1 VCLGGP
7 AMTRFVLT
15 WPSDRGPPRKGPM
28 TSLHTDDSAPVTQLM
43 KRWILPSDATDATKL
58 VLEETPV
65 PAPGPGEVRIRV
77 RAISMNY
84 RDQLILK
91 GPFGR
96 LPERDLVP
104 LSDVA
109 GEIDAV
115 GPLVEGW
122 RVGDRVTNLHV
133 LEWSDGLPPA
143 AMGLG
148 LGALHEDG
156 VLAEY
161 VVLPARRVMRAAAN
175 LDHAEAATLPVA
187 ALTAWN
193 ALFGDHPVTAD
204 STVLIIGSGGVA
216 LSALQFARTTGARVY
231 AAVRDNAA
239 GEALVRLGAT
249 GYVNTVTTPDW
260 GQAVFALSGGVDKVV
275 DSVGVSILSE
285 ALAALAP
292 GGEVATLGLFD
303 TAGGP
308 LDGYALLGK
317 QARIRGVA
325 VGSEAMHRD
334 LVRYVESHDIH
345 PVIDRRIDFLDAPSA
360 YTAQTSPGLFGKIV
374 IEFR

>member
-1 VCLGGP
+1 
-7 AMTRFVLT
+7 
-15 WPSDRGPPRKGPM
+15 M
-28 TSLHTDDSAPVTQLM
+28 TSPHTTFPHTDADVPAQRLMRRWVLPAGAADAAELVLDEAPV
-43 KRWILPSDATDATKL
+43 
-58 VLEETPV
+58 PV
-65 PAPGPGEVRIRV
+65 PGPGEVRIRA
-77 RAISMNY
+77 RAISVNY

-96 LPERDLVP
+96 LPQQDLVP
-104 LSDVA
+104 LSDIA

-115 GPLVEGW
+115 GPGAEGW
-122 RVGDRVTNLHV
+122 SVGDRVTDLHV
-133 LEWSDGLPPA
+133 LDWSDGRPPA

-161 VVLPARRVMRAAAN
+161 VVLPAERLMRAPAN

-193 ALFGDHPVTAD
+193 ALFGDHAITAD
-204 STVLIIGSGGVA
+204 SSVLIIGSGGVA
-216 LSALQFARTTGARVY
+216 LFALQLARAAGARVH
-231 AAVRDNAA
+231 AVVRDASA
-239 GEALVRLGAT
+239 GEALVGLGAA
-249 GYVNTVTTPDW
+249 GYVDSGVTPDW
-260 GQAVFALSGGVDKVV
+260 GQAVFELSGGVDKVV
-275 DSVGVSILSE
+275 DSVGVSILDQ

-303 TAGGP
+303 AAGGP

-325 VGSEAMHRD
+325 VGSQAMHRD
-334 LVRYVESHDIH
+334 LVRYVEAHDIH
-345 PVIDRRIDFLDAPSA
+345 PVIHRRIPFGDAPAA
-360 YTAQTSPGLFGKIV
+360 YAAQTSGGLLGKIV
-374 IEFR
+374 IEFD

>member
-1 VCLGGP
+1 
-7 AMTRFVLT
+7 
-15 WPSDRGPPRKGPM
+15 M
-28 TSLHTDDSAPVTQLM
+28 TSLHTNASTPPTQLM
-43 KRWILPSDATDATKL
+43 KRWILPADATDAAKL
-58 VLEETPV
+58 VLDETPV
-65 PAPGPGEVRIRV
+65 PVPGPGEVRIRV
-77 RAISMNY
+77 RAVSMNY

-96 LPERDLVP
+96 LPARDLVP

-115 GPLVEGW
+115 GPQVRGW
-122 RVGDRVTNLHV
+122 SVGDRVTNLHV
-133 LEWSDGLPPA
+133 LDWSDGRPPA

-161 VVLPARRVMRAAAN
+161 VVLPGRRVMRAPAN
-175 LDHAEAATLPVA
+175 LDLPEAATLPVA

-193 ALFGDHPVTAD
+193 ALYGDHPITAD

-216 LSALQFARTTGARVY
+216 LWALQFARAVGARVY
-231 AAVRDNAA
+231 ATVRNNAA
-239 GEALVRLGAT
+239 GDALVRLGAA
-249 GYVNTVTTPDW
+249 GYVNSMTGHDW
-260 GQAVFALSGGVDKVV
+260 GDAIFALSGGVDKVV
-275 DSVGVSILSE
+275 DSVGVSILSQ

-292 GGEVATLGLFD
+292 GGEIATLGLFD
-303 TAGGP
+303 ATGGP

-334 LVRYVESHDIH
+334 LVRHVETHDIH
-345 PVIDRRIDFLDAPSA
+345 PVIDRRIDFLDAPAAYAAQSA
-360 YTAQTSPGLFGKIV
+360 GGLFGKVV
-374 IEFR
+374 IELG

>member
-1 VCLGGP
+1 
-7 AMTRFVLT
+7 
-15 WPSDRGPPRKGPM
+15 M
-28 TSLHTDDSAPVTQLM
+28 TSLHTSDSTASTPLM
-43 KRWILPSDATDATKL
+43 NRWILPADATDAADL
-58 VLEETPV
+58 VLDETPV
-65 PAPGPGEVRIRV
+65 PVPGPGEVRVRV

-84 RDQLILK
+84 RDQLVLK

-96 LPERDLVP
+96 LPGRDLIP

-115 GPLVEGW
+115 GPRVTGW
-122 RVGDRVTNLHV
+122 SVGDRVTDLHV
-133 LEWSDGLPPA
+133 LDWSDGRPPA

-148 LGALHEDG
+148 LGALHENG

-161 VVLPARRVMRAAAN
+161 VVLPARRVMRAPAN
-175 LDHAEAATLPVA
+175 LDHSEAATLPVA

-193 ALFGDHPVTAD
+193 ALFGDHPITAD

-216 LSALQFARTTGARVY
+216 LASLQFARAAGAQVYARV
-231 AAVRDNAA
+231 RNKAA
-239 GEALVRLGAT
+239 GEALVRLGAA
-249 GYVNTVTTPDW
+249 GYVDGGTGPNW
-260 GQAVFALSGGVDKVV
+260 GDAVFALSGGVDKVV
-275 DSVGVSILSE
+275 DSVGVSILPQ

-303 TAGGP
+303 AAGGP

-334 LVRYVESHDIH
+334 LVRYVETHDIH
-345 PVIDRRIDFLDAPSA
+345 PVIDRRIDFRDAPAA
-360 YTAQTSPGLFGKIV
+360 YTAQTSGGLFGKIV
-374 IEFR
+374 IEVD